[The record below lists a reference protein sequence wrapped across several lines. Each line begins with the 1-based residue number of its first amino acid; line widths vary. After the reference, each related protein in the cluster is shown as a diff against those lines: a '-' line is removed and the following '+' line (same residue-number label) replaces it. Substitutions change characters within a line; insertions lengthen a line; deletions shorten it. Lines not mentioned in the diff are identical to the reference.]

1 MSIYP
6 SKGLKIPNCATT
18 TWGARTYSGKNSRR
32 TDSKVRQFD
41 TVTPDQ
47 KLAHLKRLK
56 AGLEGFYAAN
66 VNKSMRA
73 DHLHNVYR
81 AKNSYFNDEV
91 ADAFKEK
98 ETEGGLNLNFGHR
111 DNAYFTRT
119 NDDAFSTVLLRM
131 RDYANQITDEKS
143 QEKLAQAGGVPPGAR
158 SAILEECKDIQE
170 LIGKMIRE
178 DQIVSFGWAP
188 VNSDEENMDA
198 GRQYHWGHRAAGP
211 VSLMVRGQPSW
222 SAFDMQQQTAYD
234 EGAKFFNE
242 IKKSIIS
249 DKVKYQFFS
258 DVLSF
263 LQNKEEVELKWPR
276 IEDTHQE
283 LQEKFE
289 VRKEYF
295 NKIKSSPDLSKFFCQ
310 NAERAFDVS
319 VKYNGVKEKF
329 DTQRAV
335 ATLPGVTCA
344 DKDNVTITTFTDHL
358 PAVAAGASRPS
369 PKLTPLQ
376 LRINVDITG
385 LEGTAGAS
393 ALEMRKFFIELSK
406 KIHRDLKSVVSIEI
420 DNDVLQ
426 GTWPSINLSQF
437 FITNQIG
444 ISFKADVPAEEIK
457 VVAGK
462 LDDFTKEFFKSKY
475 VPTDNGSA
483 KEVSGCDYVTQLDTS
498 RLVVNENMKHGFKR
512 NTPGFREFQPV

>member
-1 MSIYP
+1 MSMCP
-6 SKGLKIPNCATT
+6 PKGPKIANYATT
-18 TWGARTYSGKNSRR
+18 RWGARTFSPKNSRR
-32 TDSKVRQFD
+32 TDSKVSQFY
-41 TVTPDQ
+41 TVTSDQ

-56 AGLEGFYAAN
+56 AALEGFYAAN
-66 VNKSMRA
+66 VNKNMRA

-98 ETEGGLNLNFGHR
+98 TEEGGLNLIFGFL
-111 DNAYFTRT
+111 DNAYLTRT
-119 NDDAFSTVLLRM
+119 TEDAFSTVLLRM
-131 RDYANQITDEKS
+131 MDYANKITDEES
-143 QEKLAQAGGVPPGAR
+143 QKKVAQAGGGPRLAR
-158 SAILEECKDIQE
+158 DAIVECGEIQK

-178 DQIVSFGWAP
+178 DQIASFGWAP
-188 VNSDEENMDA
+188 VNSIERNMGA
-198 GRQYHWGHRAAGP
+198 GSQYDRGHRFAEP
-211 VSLMVRGQPSW
+211 DILMVRGRPTW
-222 SAFDMQQQTAYD
+222 SAFDSQQQTAYD
-234 EGAKFFNE
+234 ESAKFFNE
-242 IKKSIIS
+242 IKNSSIS

-276 IEDTHQE
+276 TEGAHQK

-289 VRKEYF
+289 VHRECF

-319 VKYNGVKEKF
+319 VKYHGVKEKF

-335 ATLPGVTCA
+335 ATLPGVTCV
-344 DKDNVTITTFTDHL
+344 DKDDVTLVTFTDHL
-358 PAVAAGASRPS
+358 PAVATGASRPS
-369 PKLTPLQ
+369 SELSPLP

-385 LEGTAGAS
+385 REGTAGAS

-406 KIHRDLKSVVSIEI
+406 KIHRDLKSVVSIEM

-426 GTWPSINLSQF
+426 GTWPSSNADQF
-437 FITNQIG
+437 FETNQIG
-444 ISFKADVPAEEIK
+444 ISFKDDMPAEEIK
-457 VVAGK
+457 VEAGK

-475 VPTDNGSA
+475 VPIDKGSA
-483 KEVSGCDYVTQLDTS
+483 KKMSGCDYVTQLNPS
-498 RLVVNENMKHGFKR
+498 RQGAH
-512 NTPGFREFQPV
+512 FRWMNGN